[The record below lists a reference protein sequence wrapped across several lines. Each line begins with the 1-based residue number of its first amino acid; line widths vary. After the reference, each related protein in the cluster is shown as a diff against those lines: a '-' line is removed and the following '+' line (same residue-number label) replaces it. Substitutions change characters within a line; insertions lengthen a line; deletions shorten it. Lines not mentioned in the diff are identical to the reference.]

1 MKRPSPVLICLAL
14 VGLTLAAPLAA
25 GDTARSWLDRM
36 SAAMN
41 QMTYQGTFVYI
52 QGDEMET
59 MRITHVSGAD
69 GVRERLVSLSG
80 DTREVF
86 RDGEGVR
93 WSLGKEGA
101 VLADS
106 GFTRSFFPA
115 LPPDFAGTAGKS
127 YDFKMGEETLRY
139 LMKEGARR
147 ITVVNRGQQRAEAG
161 AERGAGKAAPC
172 KESQDSTAAL
182 DSTGI

>member
-127 YDFKMGEETLRY
+127 YDFKMGEETLIAGHR
-139 LMKEGARR
+139 ARHIEVLPR
-147 ITVVNRGQQRAEAG
+147 DHSSSG
-161 AERGAGKAAPC
+161 
-172 KESQDSTAAL
+172 TAL
-182 DSTGI
+182 